1 MHCPRLDHF
10 AKILPHD
17 QKENQTVVMNCCVM
31 TDAPLFNSYD
41 EMMSSQWL
49 STTKKLFSKN
59 RWPAECVRCKEQEE
73 IGVKSDRLQWIDF
86 HQNLLIDHGA
96 DYLIVSMMLDNVC
109 NTACQFCNP
118 HISSKIASLQ
128 KLPLKIQQIGPYGEK
143 LPLHRISSKIASL
156 QKLPLKIRQVGPYE
170 EKLPLHRITQIDLE
184 GGEPSNSKNVKNLLA
199 NLPQQVK
206 TVTIYTNARCFLDEL
221 VPVAERNI
229 QVRISI
235 SLDGVGPVQEYV
247 RWPTQWSEFCQT
259 IEKYKELQIR
269 FPDTVSV
276 TFKTTICA
284 LNLVDL
290 PNIINFAEKQNV
302 RHSVSQLAYPRA
314 LQISSTNSYTLSA
327 RKQLEKSPIE
337 LCQQFALGTATQKEN
352 QQEIDKFIDQQDT
365 LRKISIKD
373 YIVN

>member
-96 DYLIVSMMLDNVC
+96 DYLTVSMMLDNVC

-128 KLPLKIQQIGPYGEK
+128 KLPLKIQQIGPYGGK
-143 LPLHRISSKIASL
+143 LALHRISSKIASL

-184 GGEPSNSKNVKNLLA
+184 GGEPSNSKNVKQLLT

-206 TVTIYTNARCFLDEL
+206 TITIYTNARCFLDEL

-284 LNLVDL
+284 LNLFDL

>member
-31 TDAPLFNSYD
+31 TNAPLFDSYD
-41 EMMSSQWL
+41 EMMSSEWL

-59 RWPAECVRCKEQEE
+59 RWPNECVRCKEQEK

-128 KLPLKIQQIGPYGEK
+128 KLPLKIRQSVFSPYVN
-143 LPLHRISSKIASL
+143 SKIASL

-184 GGEPSNSKNVKNLLA
+184 GGEPSNSKNVRQLLT
-199 NLPQQVK
+199 NLPQRVN
-206 TVTIYTNARCFLDEL
+206 TIKMYTNARCFLDEL
-221 VPVAERNI
+221 VPVAERGIKI
-229 QVRISI
+229 QISI

-269 FPDTVSV
+269 FPEAVSLS
-276 TFKTTICA
+276 FKTTICA
-284 LNLVDL
+284 LNLFDL
-290 PNIINFAEKQNV
+290 PNIINFAEKQNIV
-302 RHSVSQLAYPRA
+302 HSVSQLAHPQA
-314 LQISSTNSYTLSA
+314 LHISSANSYTISA
-327 RKQLEKSPIE
+327 RKQLEKSPSE
-337 LCQQFALGTATQKEN
+337 LCQKLAQGVATQKEN

>member
-10 AKILPHD
+10 AKILPHY
-17 QKENQTVVMNCCVM
+17 QKKNQTVVTNCCVM
-31 TDAPLFNSYD
+31 TNAPLFNSYD

-59 RWPAECVRCKEQEE
+59 QWPAECVRCKEQEE

-96 DYLIVSMMLDNVC
+96 DYLTVSMMLDNVC

-118 HISSKIASLQ
+118 HV
-128 KLPLKIQQIGPYGEK
+128 
-143 LPLHRISSKIASL
+143 SSKIASL

-184 GGEPSNSKNVKNLLA
+184 GGEPSNSKNVKQLLT

-206 TVTIYTNARCFLDEL
+206 TITIYTNARCFLDEL

-314 LQISSTNSYTLSA
+314 LNISSANSYTIFA